1 MMQNQKQIWNRF
13 TGLNLSEV
21 INENRNMLFIALFVV
36 IVGVSCYL
44 LGRTYVS
51 DSGNTVNTIREQLN
65 EGIVNQSRI
74 TEEISDSIRQNQELR
89 GTIEE
94 TERINSSTS
103 SEVNRLRKEIEAI
116 GDGFSETD
124 KLISESKRILREVR
138 ESGGEE
144 KK

>member
-21 INENRNMLFIALFVV
+21 INENRNVLFIALFVV

-44 LGRTYVS
+44 LGRTHVS

-65 EGIVNQSRI
+65 EGIFNQSRI

-89 GTIEE
+89 GTIGE
-94 TERINSSTS
+94 TERINSSAS

-116 GDGFSETD
+116 GDRFSETD

>member
-44 LGRTYVS
+44 FGRTHVS